1 MFHCEGERKHMIES
15 ILNRRS
21 TRRFSQEPISDE
33 HLQALLNA
41 AMQAP
46 SEKNEQ
52 PWEFLVITDPD
63 VRLQLSKADPYAG
76 AAKNAP
82 TVLVLLCN
90 KPAYLPQDDTFW
102 QQDMAAAAENI
113 LLAAQSLKLGAVW
126 LALAPLQERI
136 DYVSQA
142 LTLPE
147 GVVPFAMIPVG
158 HPLQEKTPE
167 NRYDSKRVFFG
178 TYG

>member
-1 MFHCEGERKHMIES
+1 MIES

-21 TRRFSQEPISDE
+21 IRRFSPESVSEE
-33 HLQALLNA
+33 HLRTLLSA

-46 SEKNEQ
+46 SAKNEQ
-52 PWEFLVITDPD
+52 PWEFLVVNNLDT
-63 VRLQLSKADPYAG
+63 RLQLSKADPYAG

-82 TVLVLLCN
+82 TVIVLLCN
-90 KPAYLPQDDTFW
+90 KPTYLPQDDTFW

-126 LALAPLQERI
+126 LALAPLQERM

-142 LTLPE
+142 LKLPE

-158 HPLQEKTPE
+158 HPLQEKAPDT
-167 NRYDSKRVFFG
+167 RYDPKRIFFE